1 MQYQPVEKLRNFFVG
16 HHLARADDCYE
27 EAKIRL
33 IFNFMAAF
41 YLVAIAFI
49 PILFE
54 YRIRLFSYINFAMY
68 PLLLLSMFALRYTRS
83 PELPTFLFAATVV
96 LFASANSIFNN
107 GELTLNISVWYFLAV
122 AFAAYTARAGYVIA
136 LVILIYAC
144 LAIIHLLKYLQ
155 LLSVNPQYSEAAS
168 LSLAPFIML
177 VTLPFVLKILSEY
190 GHTKDGAI
198 TRFKSS
204 IEEKNRI
211 LGVVA
216 HDLRNPIGAA
226 MNCIEMAQRFLQG
239 GNADHANKYFGMAND
254 SCQRA
259 LAQIEELLT
268 FSTLREDAR
277 KLTFETTNAVPFIAA
292 VVEAYK
298 LHAGRKQITLEF
310 GATVDELF
318 VSINKLH
325 FSRAVDN
332 VLSNAIK
339 FTEEGGHIDV
349 CVQKVGENA
358 RISVADTGIGIPDS
372 LKDSIFSEFTPSA
385 RKGTQQEHSTGLGMA
400 ITKKIVTLLDGRIW
414 FESEEGK
421 GTTFHLELPL
431 HRPL

>member
-1 MQYQPVEKLRNFFVG
+1 MQYQPVERLRNYFVG
-16 HHLARADDCYE
+16 HHLARAGDSYE

-33 IFNFMAAF
+33 VFNFMGAF
-41 YLVAIAFI
+41 YIVALAFL

-54 YRIRLFSYINFAMY
+54 YKVRLFSYINAALYPTLLFAI
-68 PLLLLSMFALRYTRS
+68 FALRFMRS
-83 PELPTFLFAATVV
+83 HEIPSFMFASTVV
-96 LFASANSIFNN
+96 LFASANSVFNN
-107 GELTLNISVWYFLAV
+107 GELTPNISVWYFIAV
-122 AFAAYTARAGYVIA
+122 AFAAYTSRPRYVMA
-136 LVILIYAC
+136 LVILIYAS
-144 LAIIHLLKYLQ
+144 LGIIQWLKYNN
-155 LLSVNPQYSEAAS
+155 LLTVNPQYSEQDN
-168 LSLAPFIML
+168 LNLTPFIMV
-177 VTLPFVLKILSEY
+177 VTLPLILKMLTEY
-190 GHTKDGAI
+190 VNTKEGAI
-198 TRFKSS
+198 TRFKQS
-204 IEEKNRI
+204 IDEKNRI

-239 GNADHANKYFGMAND
+239 GHPDHAHKYFGLAND

-268 FSTLREDAR
+268 FSTLREEAR

-298 LHAGRKQITLEF
+298 LHAGRKQITIEF
-310 GATVDELF
+310 RSNVDEVF

-325 FSRAVDN
+325 FSRAIDN
-332 VLSNAIK
+332 VLSNAVK
-339 FTEEGGHIDV
+339 FTEEGGRIDV
-349 CVQKVGENA
+349 CVQKNGEHA

-372 LKDSIFSEFTPSA
+372 LKDRIFSEFTPSA

-400 ITKKIVTLLDGRIW
+400 ITQKIVQLLDGRIW
-414 FESEEGK
+414 FDSEEGR
-421 GTTFHLELPL
+421 GTTFHIELPL